1 MQPPNMISTK
11 DFAYLEDMLNW
22 NFLAMKKAH
31 FLSDHVQ
38 DEQIKQQLN
47 EVGRMH
53 LKHFNQL
60 LTHLQH

>member
-22 NFLAMKKAH
+22 NLLAMKKAH
-31 FLSDHVQ
+31 FLAYHVQ
-38 DEQIKQQLN
+38 DEQIKNQLD
-47 EVGRMH
+47 EVGKVH

-60 LTHLQH
+60 LTHLQ